1 MAKTAAKFTLIRKLP
16 KDLPEHLSLVDVK
29 MTVNGK
35 DDDGNAT
42 QIKDAVVQVLFP
54 DRTGAG
60 VVAYGKLYDEHNTV
74 EGQSGVLQLVSAL
87 QSGIVNGVRSRLTPN
102 TLDTSARI
110 LPLAAFPRTIDK
122 ATVYGDKLAEMVRSG
137 QLPDAEVEKLFASM
151 RG

>member
-1 MAKTAAKFTLIRKLP
+1 MAKTAAKFTLIGKLP
-16 KDLPEHLSLVDVK
+16 KDLPEHLSLADVK

-35 DDDGNAT
+35 DDEGNAT
-42 QIKDAVVQVLFP
+42 QVKDAVVSVVFP
-54 DRTGAG
+54 ERTGAG
-60 VVAYGKLYDEHNTV
+60 IVAYQTFYNDHNKV
-74 EGQSGVLQLVSAL
+74 EGQDGNLLLAGAL
-87 QSGIVNGVRSRLTPN
+87 QSAIVNGVRSRLTPTTLN
-102 TLDTSARI
+102 TSPRI